1 MKIGDL
7 VRSSIS
13 QFHGVIVEELSEV
26 HRPERITRYKR
37 WKVMWANN
45 QIGTMF
51 EDGLEVI
58 SESR

>member
-13 QFHGVIVEELSEV
+13 QFHGVIVGDY
-26 HRPERITRYKR
+26 PGQRITRYKR

-45 QIGTMF
+45 QIDTMF